1 MVTPL
6 EQSVGSSCRIIP
18 LRLPTLKVSSVSE
31 PKKPSQRTHTV
42 ACPVC
47 ATRIEVHTSDVG
59 RKTRCPDCEHT
70 FEIKKA
76 EIKLEIPEAI
86 IDDGDEYGLKDVTQD
101 NDDARRKMSQR
112 LMSQAEKEIREQ
124 AERKDLNKRTQGA
137 FEERKP
143 REYTVEDIEEVEKKP
158 HESLTPID
166 YDPRA
171 ETVDFPLN
179 FSAKELARDGKMLAD
194 VGLLM
199 RWVFLSIFTSVT
211 IYCAANAVYYGSL
224 DQQTFSTYMYTLFGS
239 TLSVVLGAGTI
250 TFLGSYLLFLVMT
263 ISSGLDEWDWPELG
277 IFDRVM
283 EALFFVLALVL
294 TMVPFGIMV
303 TIKVSFAWVFLF
315 LPCVL
320 FPIVYL
326 SMLDQGSLMVPWSN
340 VIVASL
346 FKLPVKWALFY
357 VGTLGLLAAVAF
369 IGYAVYSMAGIE
381 RLGYISLPG
390 GVLVVGYMLVY
401 AIWLGRLSW
410 EIAEVNSVYEEA
422 GTSDKKEP
430 ASH

>member
-1 MVTPL
+1 M
-6 EQSVGSSCRIIP
+6 
-18 LRLPTLKVSSVSE
+18 SE

-42 ACPVC
+42 TCPVC
-47 ATRIEVHTSDVG
+47 ATRIEVRTSDVG

-76 EIKLEIPEAI
+76 EIKLEIPEEI
-86 IDDGDEYGLKDVTQD
+86 MEDDGDEYGLKDVTHD
-101 NDDARRKMSQR
+101 NDDARRKMSQNI
-112 LMSQAEKEIREQ
+112 MSQAEKEIREQ

-179 FSAKELARDGKMLAD
+179 FSPKELARDGKMLAD

-199 RWVFLSIFTSVT
+199 RWVFLSIFASVT
-211 IYCAANAVYYGSL
+211 IYFAANAIHFGSL
-224 DQQTFSTYMYTLFGS
+224 PTPEQSFTSYMYTLFGS
-239 TLSVVLGAGTI
+239 TLAVVLGAGTM
-250 TFLGSYLLFLVMT
+250 TFLGSHFLFLVMT

-277 IFDRVM
+277 IFDRVV

-294 TMVPFGIMV
+294 TLVPLGIML
-303 TIKVSFAWVFLF
+303 TIESSLAWVFAF
-315 LPCVL
+315 LPCFL

-326 SMLDQGSLMVPWSN
+326 SMLDQGSLVVPWSN
-340 VIVASL
+340 TIVASL

-357 VGTLGLLAAVAF
+357 VGTLGLLAVVGFVA
-369 IGYAVYSMAGIE
+369 YAVFSMAGIE

-390 GVLVVGYMLVY
+390 GVLLVGYLLIY

-422 GTSDKKEP
+422 GTSKEEP
-430 ASH
+430 ASS

>member
-1 MVTPL
+1 MRSL
-6 EQSVGSSCRIIP
+6 CRIIP

-42 ACPVC
+42 TCPVC
-47 ATRIEVHTSDVG
+47 ATRIEVRTSDVG

-70 FEIKKA
+70 FEIKKE
-76 EIKLEIPEAI
+76 EIKLEIPEEV

-101 NDDARRKMSQR
+101 NDDARRKMSQNI
-112 LMSQAEKEIREQ
+112 MSQAEKEIREQ

-179 FSAKELARDGKMLAD
+179 FSPAELARDGKMLAD

-199 RWVFLSIFTSVT
+199 RWVFLSIFSSVT
-211 IYCAANAVYYGSL
+211 IYFAANAIYYGSL
-224 DQQTFSTYMYTLFGS
+224 PTGEQTFTTYMYTLMGS
-239 TLSVVLGAGTI
+239 MLAVIIGSGTLA
-250 TFLGSYLLFLVMT
+250 FLGSHFLFLVMT
-263 ISSGLDEWDWPELG
+263 ISSGLEEWDWPELG
-277 IFDRVM
+277 IFDRVV

-294 TMVPFGIMV
+294 TFVPYGIML
-303 TIKVSFAWVFLF
+303 TLDVSFAWVFLC
-315 LPCVL
+315 LPCIL

-369 IGYAVYSMAGIE
+369 IGYAVFSMAGIE

-390 GVLVVGYMLVY
+390 GVLLVGYLLIY

-422 GTSDKKEP
+422 GTSDKEP
-430 ASH
+430 AS